1 MENQKKENG
10 KSKGFSD
17 IYEKM
22 KKMEVL
28 LDDDPLQFGP
38 KRLNNKIAQIRNML
52 TSLERI
58 FLSSSKSL
66 ASLKSSLRLEET
78 KIAIMKADLFANDPE
93 VRSGRNVADREA
105 TASVKMSKLIT
116 EKMRLSCSVAELE
129 DLMIVIKAKRSDLRD
144 TQSRLRDQIKL
155 CHDEIG
161 LGGSWGNHKPTIKL
175 IPQDNKEDTDI
186 DSILDHLEDDFNVGV
201 KKNWSEEEKPAPTKE
216 EVLPSFSDPD
226 EVDKFLTKGLDRVL
240 LTDDDVTFDSIFE
253 ENL

>member
-17 IYEKM
+17 IYDKM

-66 ASLKSSLRLEET
+66 ASLKSSLSLEET
-78 KIAIMKADLFANDPE
+78 KIAIMKADLFAKDPE

-129 DLMIVIKAKRSDLRD
+129 DLMIVI
-144 TQSRLRDQIKL
+144 
-155 CHDEIG
+155 
-161 LGGSWGNHKPTIKL
+161 N
-175 IPQDNKEDTDI
+175 
-186 DSILDHLEDDFNVGV
+186 
-201 KKNWSEEEKPAPTKE
+201 
-216 EVLPSFSDPD
+216 
-226 EVDKFLTKGLDRVL
+226 
-240 LTDDDVTFDSIFE
+240 
-253 ENL
+253 